1 MNVRKNFLMVLFAFL
16 ICFLIHHNPQ
26 LLFAKEQS
34 RPPNI
39 ILVMTDD
46 QGYWDTGISGNPH
59 IQTPTID
66 RLAAEGV
73 TFTRFYANM
82 VCAPTR
88 AGLMTGRHYLRTG
101 LYNTRFGGDTL
112 GKNETTI
119 AQVLKSAGYQT
130 GLFGKWHLGRYAQYQ
145 PYRRG
150 FDHFFGHY
158 HGHIERYTNP
168 DQLIV
173 NGQPVETRG
182 YVSDLFTDAAIDFIK
197 RYQSQPFFCYLAF
210 NAPHSPFLL
219 DTSHYGQPKGD
230 QLIEKYLAKG
240 LPLREARIYA
250 MVERI
255 DENLKRLLQSVR
267 DLRLDQQTVVIFTSD
282 NGGVSRGFKAG
293 LKGSKGSAYEG
304 GIRVPF
310 VVRWLGHFP
319 AGKTTNAMV
328 AQTDLFPTFCELAGI
343 EVPEQL
349 NLDGKSIL
357 SLMKQGEG
365 KSPHKYLYHTWDRY
379 TPNPYHRW
387 SIHGDRFKLVM
398 HDSQGKKKKIEPMGQ
413 LYDLSVDPGE
423 TKNLAKRY
431 PKKVKQL
438 RAEFLHWFEDVTAGQ
453 VYQPMPIPVGDPQE
467 HSVEIQPSW
476 AILKGGGL
484 EYSFDGY
491 DWDTIDNW
499 QSNQG
504 WAEWQIDVLKA
515 GRYAVE
521 LSYGYRSEPLETGQL
536 KISVG
541 KENVFCTLPMSTSQ
555 NVFFKATAGTLELDQ
570 GQQKLIVRST
580 NTAGIP
586 GLRFNSIWLKYL
598 GDD

>member
-1 MNVRKNFLMVLFAFL
+1 MNARRNILVVVVFLSYFL
-16 ICFLIHHNPQ
+16 IRGGWQSIQ
-26 LLFAKEQS
+26 AKERSGQ
-34 RPPNI
+34 PNI

-59 IQTPTID
+59 IETPTID
-66 RLAAEGV
+66 RMAAEGV

-112 GKNETTI
+112 GSQETTI
-119 AQVLKSAGYQT
+119 AQVLKSAGYKT

-145 PYRRG
+145 PHRRG

-168 DQLIV
+168 DQVVV

-182 YVSDLFTDAAIDFIK
+182 YVTDLFTDAAIDFIK
-197 RYQSQPFFCYLAF
+197 RYKTQPFFCFLAY

-230 QLIEKYLAKG
+230 QLIKKYLDKG

-255 DENLKRLLQSVR
+255 DENLKRLLQSVH
-267 DLRLDQQTVVIFTSD
+267 DLGIDQETVVIFTSD
-282 NGGVSRGFKAG
+282 NGGVSRGYKAG
-293 LKGSKGSAYEG
+293 LKGSKASAYEG

-310 VVRWLGHFP
+310 VVRWSGHFP
-319 AGKTTNAMV
+319 AGKTTGAMA

-343 EVPEQL
+343 QVPAKL
-349 NLDGKSIL
+349 KLDGKSIL
-357 SLMKQGEG
+357 SLMEQGGG

-387 SIHGDRFKLVM
+387 SIHGERFKLVL
-398 HDSQGKKKKIEPMGQ
+398 HDSKGKKKKIEPMGQ
-413 LYDLSVDPGE
+413 LYDLSADSGE
-423 TKNLAKRY
+423 TQDLAKQY
-431 PKKVKQL
+431 PEEAKQL
-438 RAEFLHWFEDVTAGQ
+438 RTEFLRWFDDVTAGQ
-453 VYQPMPIPVGDPQE
+453 VYQPMPIPVGDDQE
-467 HSVEIQPSW
+467 PAVELQPSW
-476 AILKGGGL
+476 AILKGGSL

-504 WAEWQIDVLKA
+504 TAVWQLDVLKA
-515 GRYAVE
+515 GRYALE
-521 LSYGYRSEPLETGQL
+521 MSYGYRSAQPETGQL
-536 KISVG
+536 QISVG
-541 KENVFCTLPMSTSQ
+541 QEKILCQLPMSTSQ
-555 NVFFKATAGTLELDQ
+555 NVFFKTTAGTLQLKQ
-570 GQQKLIVRST
+570 GRQALKVQATKV
-580 NTAGIP
+580 AGLK
-586 GLRFNSIWLKYL
+586 GLRLNSIWLKYIS
-598 GDD
+598 DK

>member
-1 MNVRKNFLMVLFAFL
+1 MNARRNILFVVIFLSLFL
-16 ICFLIHHNPQ
+16 QCGSWQSIQ
-26 LLFAKEQS
+26 AKERSKQ
-34 RPPNI
+34 PNI

-59 IQTPTID
+59 IETPTID
-66 RLAAEGV
+66 RMAAEGV

-112 GKNETTI
+112 GSQETTI
-119 AQVLKSAGYQT
+119 AQILKSAGYKT

-145 PYRRG
+145 PHRRG

-168 DQLIV
+168 DQVVV
-173 NGQPVETRG
+173 NGKPVETRG
-182 YVSDLFTDAAIDFIK
+182 YVSDLFTDAAIDFIT
-197 RYQSQPFFCYLAF
+197 RYQSEPFFCFLAY

-230 QLIEKYLAKG
+230 KLIEKYLAKG

-255 DENLKRLLQSVR
+255 DENLKRLLKSVH
-267 DLRLDQQTVVIFTSD
+267 DLGIDQETVVIFTSD
-282 NGGVSRGFKAG
+282 NGGVSRGYKAG
-293 LKGSKGSAYEG
+293 LKGSKASAYEG

-310 VVRWLGHFP
+310 VVRWPGHFP

-343 EVPEQL
+343 KVPAKL
-349 NLDGKSIL
+349 KLDGKSIL
-357 SLMKQGEG
+357 PLMEQGEG

-387 SIHGDRFKLVM
+387 SIHGDRFKLVL
-398 HDSQGKKKKIEPMGQ
+398 HNSQGKKKKIEPMGQ
-413 LYDLSVDPGE
+413 LYDLSADPGE
-423 TKNLAKRY
+423 TQDLAKKY
-431 PKKVKQL
+431 PEEAKQL
-438 RAEFLHWFEDVTAGQ
+438 RTEFLRWFDDVTAGQ
-453 VYQPMPIPVGDPQE
+453 VYQPMPIPVGDDQE
-467 HSVEIQPSW
+467 PSVELQPSW
-476 AILKGGGL
+476 AILKGDGL

-491 DWDTIDNW
+491 DWDTIDKW
-499 QSNQG
+499 ESNQ
-504 WAEWQIDVLKA
+504 ATATWQIDVLKA

-521 LSYGYRSEPLETGQL
+521 LSYGYRSSHPETGQL
-536 KISVG
+536 QISVG
-541 KENVFCTLPMSTSQ
+541 EEKILCQLPMSTSQ
-555 NVFFKATAGTLELDQ
+555 NVFFKTMAGTLELKQ
-570 GQQKLIVRST
+570 GQQTLTVRSS
-580 NTAGIP
+580 NAAGIT
-586 GLRFNSIWLKYL
+586 GLRLNSIWLKSL
-598 GDD
+598 DNK